1 MNDELLWEEER
12 KMRRL
17 RIIIDCTQSV
27 LMQSDLSLQES
38 ISVTE
43 HAKRAALALFPDK
56 ESVFNLIYVPRFRR
70 IIEERHFI
78 QGTCSGKN

>member
-1 MNDELLWEEER
+1 MDDELLSEEER

-17 RIIIDCTQSV
+17 RIIVDRTQSI
-27 LMQSDLSLQES
+27 LMQSNLSIQES

-43 HAKRAALALFPDK
+43 HAKRAALLLFPDK
-56 ESVFNLIYVPRFRR
+56 ESVFNLVYLPRFRR